1 MPDPAPTASTA
12 SAGPHI
18 STSPPNGDNGG
29 VADHI
34 ESAAPPVPAP
44 GLCPYYHEAVE
55 LIGKRWTG
63 AIVHTLLTGPLRFSE
78 LAHAIPQISDRL
90 LSMRLKELEA
100 SGLVARR
107 VWDEAP
113 VRRVEISKAFKMSA
127 TEVTN
132 AQFATFVKDMP
143 VVNARTFRIILSSP
157 TGLVPVAAV

>member
-1 MPDPAPTASTA
+1 MPDPAPTASHA
-12 SAGPHI
+12 RSGPHI
-18 STSPPNGDNGG
+18 PTSPPYGDDGG

-113 VRRVEISKAFKMSA
+113 VRVEYELTAKGRALG
-127 TEVTN
+127 
-132 AQFATFVKDMP
+132 P
-143 VVNARTFRIILSSP
+143 VLTSLRRWACEWLRD
-157 TGLVPVAAV
+157 